1 VTIKIG
7 PAGKIFR
14 VHSSFLAETSTFF
27 KAAIEGNFKEAVD
40 QQITMSEE
48 CEETFERF
56 VRWLYSVGYREEEI
70 MRIRGESELA
80 ARFKEIIDLFVFAD
94 KIGCLALEHDMVR
107 DFYFLLDDYLGIF
120 PLESVNYLYGVPVG
134 AELLREMTVPYFVW
148 EVNTSF
154 YTTSENLQ
162 SLLARLPEFT
172 KAVLI
177 EMSARYG
184 EMDAENPFFEGVTFY
199 LDKHSEK
206 HRNTDGLKSGGN

>member
-7 PAGKIFR
+7 PAGKTFR

-27 KAAIEGNFKEAVD
+27 RAAIEGNFKEAVD

-56 VRWLYSVGYREEEI
+56 LRWLYGSGNPGLITRVSE
-70 MRIRGESELA
+70 ESEYA
-80 ARFKEIIDLFVFAD
+80 ARLKATIDLYVFAD
-94 KIGCLALEHDMVR
+94 KVGCLALEHDMVR
-107 DFYFLLDDYLGIF
+107 DFFSLLDSPPSIF
-120 PLESVNYLYGVPVG
+120 PSEFVDYLYGLPVG
-134 AELLREMTVPYFVW
+134 AELLREMTVAFFVW
-148 EVNTSF
+148 KVETRLYVTLD
-154 YTTSENLQ
+154 TIQ
-162 SLLARLPEFT
+162 SLLARWPEFT

-184 EMDAENPFFEGVTFY
+184 EEDAKNPFVEGVMFY

-206 HRNTDGLKSGGN
+206 LQNTDGRESGGN